1 MNSQDIQNLQE
12 SYLAVYDDETRET
25 LEFGN
30 WVNDLLDEGY
40 DLSDYTWDELYETY
54 IGEERAPGVK
64 PYQPRKRNPLP
75 AEKPLSGE
83 MGDRSGYGDDDKMK
97 DWKLNATPST
107 KDRKGRSISQR
118 MNDEKPYKNRMMG
131 ELGRRSSR
139 IGAEVDRV
147 IRGKGEARATVSLA
161 PKTRKE
167 EFELWVNNLLDEGYD
182 LSGYTWEGLYEEYIL
197 NEAYDLYDVILSHL
211 INEGYADTQEQAE
224 VIMVNMSED
233 WRESILDENM
243 LDVARGVG
251 KVAGNVAKDVKDR
264 VTGKKELIGGPQGY
278 VKVGGPS
285 KPGDVKVSG
294 IGPVGTYGK
303 RTTPTGGNS
312 PAATMS
318 MRAR

>member
-167 EFELWVNNLLDEGYD
+167 EFDVYD
-182 LSGYTWEGLYEEYIL
+182 I
-197 NEAYDLYDVILSHL
+197 ILSHL
-211 INEGYADTQEQAE
+211 IDEGYADTFEAAE
-224 VIMVNMSED
+224 AIMVNMSED
-233 WRESILDENM
+233 WRESIFE
-243 LDVARGVG
+243 GVVG
-251 KVAGNVAKDVKDR
+251 EIADKVASTAGSVVGTAQRAVKNVGQKMRNVA
-264 VTGKKELIGGPQGY
+264 
-278 VKVGGPS
+278 
-285 KPGDVKVSG
+285 
-294 IGPVGTYGK
+294 GTYEYARQKANGNLPSGGMN
-303 RTTPTGGNS
+303 TTPRSREFTNISNPVNKKGGMKN
-312 PAATMS
+312 PGPNFG
-318 MRAR
+318 RG